1 MATKKKKNNA
11 SKPKNEQNTPV
22 QPTNDTDKGSNLV
35 KEEKKPAVK
44 SDKKSSK
51 KSVDKNKKPNIFQR
65 LTAFLKG
72 VYSELRKVT
81 WLNKQELAQKTGL
94 VAGIVAIFTL
104 LVWIVD
110 TGLGALAALFLNV

>member
-1 MATKKKKNNA
+1 
-11 SKPKNEQNTPV
+11 
-22 QPTNDTDKGSNLV
+22 
-35 KEEKKPAVK
+35 
-44 SDKKSSK
+44 
-51 KSVDKNKKPNIFQR
+51 

>member
-11 SKPKNEQNTPV
+11 SKPQNEQNTPV
-22 QPTNDTDKGSNLV
+22 QAAKDTDKGSNLV
-35 KEEKKPAVK
+35 KEEKKSAAK
-44 SDKKSSK
+44 SEKKSSK
-51 KSVDKNKKPNIFQR
+51 KSVDKNKKPNIFQQ
-65 LTAFLKG
+65 LVAFLKG
-72 VYSELRKVT
+72 VYSELKKVT
-81 WLNKQELAQKTGL
+81 WLNRQELAQKTGL